1 MRLTI
6 LILLILNLILAIKRL
21 INQIEFN
28 KRMKEY
34 YDKQKQ

>member
-6 LILLILNLILAIKRL
+6 LTLLILNLIIAIKRL
-21 INQIEFN
+21 IYQIKFN
-28 KRMKEY
+28 KQIKEL

>member
-6 LILLILNLILAIKRL
+6 LTLLILNLIIAIKRL
-21 INQIEFN
+21 IYQIKFN